1 MSDTGN
7 NEQISENEGIS
18 MNEGKHY
25 GKGFTGEMPNKLDEA
40 KDLIEQA
47 EIDKLFGENYARL
60 LYEDFNNMRN
70 RTISY

>member
-25 GKGFTGEMPNKLDEA
+25 GEVLQEKC
-40 KDLIEQA
+40 
-47 EIDKLFGENYARL
+47 
-60 LYEDFNNMRN
+60 
-70 RTISY
+70 